1 MELVLLQGFPALE
14 YKGNL
19 ARGLVLS
26 VLGPAAKAC
35 GFSVSDAWVGGLWP
49 CLLREGTLLPWS
61 VSLKD
66 CVSVMSA
73 AGSHV
78 GSQGLSP
85 RSVPQPGKSSSV
97 ALLSR
102 GPCCLP
108 VPCVAGCLP
117 RGAAWWRGGGR
128 WGFPVCG
135 CPRGLCCPSGCC
147 HLVAAGVHFATSGVL
162 LHRYSLG
169 FPNLSIVLA
178 PAPTKSDLAVSHTVR
193 AYIREV
199 PPFLCCKLFFVLC
212 WGESAGAPHTS
223 LSCTC
228 TSPLACSGRDLA
240 VGLLGQTYGCQQSLA
255 SQTSEESSWAK
266 GWLAL
271 VTFGASGGACCVRES
286 LCSGLVSE

>member
-1 MELVLLQGFPALE
+1 MELALLQGFPALE

-35 GFSVSDAWVGGLWP
+35 GFSLSDAWVGGLWP

-78 GSQGLSP
+78 GSQGLPP
-85 RSVPQPGKSSSV
+85 RSVPQPRKSSSV

-108 VPCVAGCLP
+108 VPFVAGCLP

-128 WGFPVCG
+128 WGFPVRG
-135 CPRGLCCPSGCC
+135 CPRGLCCLSGCR
-147 HLVAAGVHFATSGVL
+147 HLVAAGVRFAILGVL

-199 PPFLCCKLFFVLC
+199 QPFLCCKHHVGVSLQERHTHLYPVPAPLPWPALEGTLLWAFLARPMGVSRALLAKPPKRVP
-212 WGESAGAPHTS
+212 GPRAGWPM
-223 LSCTC
+223 
-228 TSPLACSGRDLA
+228 
-240 VGLLGQTYGCQQSLA
+240 
-255 SQTSEESSWAK
+255 
-266 GWLAL
+266 
-271 VTFGASGGACCVRES
+271 
-286 LCSGLVSE
+286 